1 VARSGQKLSPMLVR
15 KLKEP
20 GVYADGR
27 NLYLHVGEAAA
38 TAEDPLAAKSW
49 LFRYMRQRR
58 AREMGLGPLHTVSLA
73 KAREWAQDARLQLLS
88 GIDPLEAK
96 KAKRAGEALEAA
108 KSVTFSA
115 CAAKYIA
122 ANRAGWRN
130 AKHALQWDTTLATY
144 AYPVI
149 GELSVGAIATGHV
162 TKVLEP
168 IWATRSE
175 TASRV
180 RGRIEAVLE
189 YAKVHGWRDGEN
201 PARWKGHLENVLP
214 KRSKMRAVE
223 HHAALPWQEIG
234 DFMAELTK
242 QEGVAALALR
252 FTILTAAR
260 TGEVVGARWS
270 EIDLPAALWVV
281 PGARMKAGREHR
293 VPLCESARAVLRAAA
308 RLRERDAPDSLVFP
322 GGKAGR
328 RLNNMANPRI
338 LARMN
343 RDDLTAHGFRSTFR
357 DWAAETGQSADIAE
371 AALAHTLGSKVVQA
385 YQRGDLLERRRR
397 LMAAWDAFCGRPA
410 GVGDV
415 VELSAA
421 RVMA

>member
-1 VARSGQKLSPMLVR
+1 M
-15 KLKEP
+15 
-20 GVYADGR
+20 
-27 NLYLHVGEAAA
+27 
-38 TAEDPLAAKSW
+38 
-49 LFRYMRQRR
+49 R
-58 AREMGLGPLHTVSLA
+58 ARRKRGASVL
-73 KAREWAQDARLQLLS
+73 D
-88 GIDPLEAK
+88 GIDPLDAK
-96 KAKRAGEALEAA
+96 LAKRQQQKLEAA
-108 KSVTFSA
+108 KAISFKE
-115 CAAKYIA
+115 CAAKYIS

-144 AYPVI
+144 AYPAI

-168 IWATRSE
+168 IWATRPE

-180 RGRIEAVLE
+180 RGRIEAILE

-242 QEGVAALALR
+242 QEGVAALALQ

-260 TGEVVGARWS
+260 TGEAVGARWS
-270 EIDLPAALWVV
+270 EIDMQAALWVV
-281 PGARMKAGREHR
+281 PGARMKSGREHR
-293 VPLCESARAVLRAAA
+293 APLCEGALAVLRAAA
-308 RLRERDAPDSLVFP
+308 RLRERDDQDSLVFP

-338 LARMN
+338 LARMG
-343 RDDLTAHGFRSTFR
+343 RGDLTAHGFRSTFR

-385 YQRGDLLERRRR
+385 YQRGDLLERRRQ

-410 GVGDV
+410 AVGDV